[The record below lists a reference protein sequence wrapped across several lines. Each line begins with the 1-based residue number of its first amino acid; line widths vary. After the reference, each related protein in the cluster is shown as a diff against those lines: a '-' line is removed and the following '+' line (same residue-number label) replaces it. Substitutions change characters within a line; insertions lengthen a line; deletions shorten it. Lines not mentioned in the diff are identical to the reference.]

1 MSAGRER
8 LEETGSKFKEKA
20 MRLHDL
26 LFRTRRP
33 VGALQATFR
42 ALLAAASVWAAVAL
56 PASAAERAY
65 RLQPFSALELNL
77 PARYVIRN
85 AGAAS
90 ALIRGPSEVIDRIVV
105 EQHDDRVRIHA
116 LSNISIQGQLVI
128 EVNAIGLTE
137 LSVTGSGEVEA
148 NGFAGP
154 DFSLR
159 QFGAADIRISKLDVD
174 KLRVE
179 MQGSGKIELSG
190 RATKERMRLAGAG
203 EYRAADLV
211 ADSVEV
217 NLEGAGDVNVR
228 AHEKLEV
235 WISGAGNVRYVG
247 DPKLKTHIDG
257 AGTVERL

>member
-1 MSAGRER
+1 MRCGREWPQQ
-8 LEETGSKFKEKA
+8 TGSLFKEKA
-20 MRLHDL
+20 MRRQNWLFQARRSGAALH
-26 LFRTRRP
+26 
-33 VGALQATFR
+33 ATFR
-42 ALLAAASVWAAVAL
+42 ALFAVASVWAAVVL

-65 RLQPFSALELNL
+65 RLQPFSALELSL

-85 AGAAS
+85 AGAPS
-90 ALIRGPSEVIDRIVV
+90 ALIRGPSEVVDRIAV
-105 EQHDDRVRIHA
+105 EQHDDRVRIYA

-128 EVNAIGLTE
+128 EVNAVGLTE
-137 LSVTGSGEVEA
+137 LGVTGSGEVEGK
-148 NGFAGP
+148 GFSGP
-154 DFSLR
+154 EFFLK
-159 QFGAADIRISKLDVD
+159 QAGAADVRVSKLDVD

-203 EYRAADLV
+203 EYRAEDLA

-217 NLEGAGDVNVR
+217 NLEGAGDVHVR

-235 WISGAGNVRYVG
+235 SISGAGNVRYVG
-247 DPKLKTHIDG
+247 DPKLTTHIEG